1 MAVARLEAPIVLV
14 HGLLGFDRVH
24 VAGYTLVSYFPGI
37 VELLQGAGNRV
48 YAPALSPT
56 CSIAQRAGELR
67 QFLLS
72 TCPHERVHLV
82 AHSMGGL
89 DARYLIARLGMA
101 DHVATLTTIGTP
113 HRGSPFADWGIKAM
127 EWIVRPTLD
136 FLQLP
141 YEAFFD
147 LTVARCQSFNEEVP
161 DVPGVRYFS
170 VAGEHDGNLAAPE
183 WLLPYGIVK
192 LAEGAN
198 DGVVS
203 VQSARYGEECDIWEG
218 DHLALVNWTRP
229 GRPRPEVLPRWERLI
244 GRLRDH
250 GY

>member
-1 MAVARLEAPIVLV
+1 VAVARLEPPIVLV
-14 HGLLGFDRVH
+14 HGLLGFDRVQ
-24 VAGYTLVSYFPGI
+24 VAGYTLANYFPGI
-37 VELLQGAGNRV
+37 FELLQGAGNRV

-67 QFLLS
+67 RFLLDS
-72 TCPHERVHLV
+72 CPHERVHLF

-89 DARYLIARLGMA
+89 DARYLISRLAMA

-141 YEAFFD
+141 YEAFYD
-147 LTVARCQSFNEEVP
+147 LTVARCRSFNEEVP
-161 DVPGVRYFS
+161 DAPGVRYFS
-170 VAGEHDGNLAAPE
+170 VAGEHDGNLAAAE

-203 VQSARYGEECDIWEG
+203 VQSARYGEACDLWPG
-218 DHLALVNWTRP
+218 DHLTLVNWLRP
-229 GRPRPEVLPRWERLI
+229 GRPKPDVLPRWEQLL
-244 GRLRDH
+244 GRLRDC